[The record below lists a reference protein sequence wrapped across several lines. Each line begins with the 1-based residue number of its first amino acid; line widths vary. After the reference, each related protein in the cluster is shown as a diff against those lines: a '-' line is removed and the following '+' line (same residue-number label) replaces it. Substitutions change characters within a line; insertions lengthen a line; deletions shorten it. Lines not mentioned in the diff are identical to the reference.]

1 MALFHSVTY
10 FELWINVYKNAER
23 KYEIMEANNFLN
35 SYQHT
40 LEEKLTDN
48 HQNQLKQSKEKGE
61 EDGKRNLPSV
71 DDDFTTPVEHEIRSK
86 YQAEVEALFQNG
98 RQVLDELKEKN
109 YKSANQELNEL
120 STEKIEKLIKEAE
133 NNRDRKLEEL
143 NINHLDT
150 VKDIENSPH
159 YQVGKKRFDKI
170 KNRWDEV
177 SEKHNRQELNIQF
190 KPYWTYILLLFAIGI
205 AEFPLNNQVFISFR
219 ETPLLTLIM
228 AGVLVITLPFLAHA
242 SGKILKQVK
251 ERGIY
256 PFLFIVL
263 LLTVSAI
270 SYFTALLRT
279 NYLGE
284 LGVPEAQLFLDQWT
298 FFTIGII
305 LYLVGTIA
313 SFFAHDDSNEFSEV
327 YKKYHKE
334 EEEFFVLQKEVSNKR
349 LEEKNSFDA
358 ERKQIQKEYSKTTE
372 ELKNRLQNLKTTK
385 SEVAGNYNKVL
396 AFCQGMER
404 KINSHYKEAIY
415 NYRDTNL
422 TYRNNHKQPKSWGE
436 LLPDLNGYFAE
447 VTKIR
452 KPENSEL

>member
-1 MALFHSVTY
+1 
-10 FELWINVYKNAER
+10 
-23 KYEIMEANNFLN
+23 METDNFLN
-35 SYQHT
+35 NYQRT
-40 LEEKLTDN
+40 LEEKLTQD
-48 HQNQLKQSKEKGE
+48 HKNQLKQSKEKGE

-109 YKSANQELNEL
+109 YKSANREL
-120 STEKIEKLIKEAE
+120 SELDADKIEKMIREAE
-133 NNRDRKLEEL
+133 TNRDRRLEEL
-143 NINHLDT
+143 NLNHLDT

-159 YQVGKKRFDKI
+159 YQVGKKRFEKI
-170 KNRWDEV
+170 KNRWEEI
-177 SEKHNRQELNIQF
+177 SAKHNRQELNIQF
-190 KPYWTYILLLFAIGI
+190 KPYWAYVLLLFAIGI

-256 PFLFIVL
+256 PFVFIIL
-263 LLTVSAI
+263 LLTVSTI

-305 LYLVGTIA
+305 LFLVGTVA

-327 YKKYHKE
+327 YKKFHKE
-334 EEEFFVLQKEVSNKR
+334 EDEFFILQKEVSDKR
-349 LEEKNSFDA
+349 AAEKESFDA
-358 ERKQIQKEYSKTTE
+358 ERKEIQKEFSQTNH
-372 ELKNRLQNLKTTK
+372 ELRNRLQNLKTTK
-385 SEVAGNYNKVL
+385 NEVAGNYNKVL

-404 KINSHYKEAIY
+404 KINNHFKEAIY

-422 TYRNNHKQPKSWGE
+422 TYRNNHKQPKSWGT
-436 LLPDLNGYFAE
+436 LVPDLNGYFAKDIE
-447 VTKIR
+447 LNKT
-452 KPENSEL
+452 ENL